1 MHAAAVIKSY
11 RKGDTELADLVYSGV
26 PAGQFGLKQVIEIGP
41 MSGKSNVIFW
51 LESRGLE
58 ASEDRV
64 NRIYEQAKQ
73 ATAVL
78 TEEELL
84 ALV

>member
-1 MHAAAVIKSY
+1 LI
-11 RKGDTELADLVYSGV
+11 YSGV

-58 ASEDRV
+58 ASEVRV
-64 NRIYEQAKQ
+64 TRIYERAKQ
-73 ATAVL
+73 ASAVL
-78 TEEELL
+78 EEDELMGL
-84 ALV
+84 L